1 MVGTLTADGSNPS
14 TEPGAYIG
22 IPALHL
28 SPRPGSELE
37 GGTQDVIVRLH
48 DFNLN
53 ADAIG
58 DANVTGEGNWEL
70 TLDGAVVDT
79 LGTTSITLEN
89 LAEGEHTILAS
100 LRNNDGTPLATP
112 VEGSGTFT
120 IMPPAAEP
128 PSVGGSTVPTA
139 LLAGLSVL
147 EVLLLGSGGLLLRR
161 RSKI

>member
-14 TEPGAYIG
+14 TEPDAYIG
-22 IPALHL
+22 IPALRL
-28 SPRPGSELE
+28 SPRSGSELE
-37 GGTQDVIVRLH
+37 SGTQDVIVRLY
-48 DFNLN
+48 DFTLN
-53 ADAIG
+53 ADTIG

-70 TLDGAVVDT
+70 TLDGAVVDA

-89 LAEGEHTILAS
+89 LAEGEHTILAY

-112 VEGSGTFT
+112 VEASGTFT

-128 PSVGGSTVPTA
+128 PSVGDSTVPTA

-147 EVLLLGSGGLLLRR
+147 AVLLLGSGGLLLRR